1 MDKKD
6 LFMDR
11 IEGVDKRE
19 IGGLFDAIAPEY
31 DFLNHLL
38 TLNIDRLWRR
48 KAVMATGERA
58 SLWLDLACGSGDMA
72 LEAVKRKR
80 AERVVGVDL
89 SENMLLSGR
98 KKVEKRGLQQRISLQ
113 RGDCCDLAFGDATF
127 EVVSCGFGVRN
138 FYDTDK
144 GFAEMFRVLKPGGR
158 LAILEFAYPENAFIR
173 FFYDFYFNRILPFA
187 GRLISRNKTAYRYLP
202 ESVKGFFWGE
212 EFAERLRKAGF
223 EQVAYRKLCFGI
235 CDLYTGVKR

>member
-1 MDKKD
+1 
-6 LFMDR
+6 MDR

-38 TLNIDRLWRR
+38 TLNIDRRWRR
-48 KAVMATGERA
+48 KAVMATGNVA
-58 SLWLDLACGSGDMA
+58 GSWLDLACGSGDMA
-72 LEAVKRKR
+72 LEAVRRER
-80 AERVVGVDL
+80 AKNVMGVDL
-89 SENMLLSGR
+89 SEKMLQIGR
-98 KKVEKRGLQQRISLQ
+98 DKVAKKGLQERICLQ
-113 RGDCCDLAFGDATF
+113 KGDCCELEFADGSFD
-127 EVVSCGFGVRN
+127 VVSCGFGVRN
-138 FYDTDK
+138 FYDADR

-158 LAILEFAYPENAFIR
+158 LVILEFAYPENAFIR
-173 FFYDFYFNRILPFA
+173 FFYDFYFNHVLPLT

-212 EFAERLRKAGF
+212 EFTERLRKAGF

-235 CDLYTGVKR
+235 CDLYTGVKK